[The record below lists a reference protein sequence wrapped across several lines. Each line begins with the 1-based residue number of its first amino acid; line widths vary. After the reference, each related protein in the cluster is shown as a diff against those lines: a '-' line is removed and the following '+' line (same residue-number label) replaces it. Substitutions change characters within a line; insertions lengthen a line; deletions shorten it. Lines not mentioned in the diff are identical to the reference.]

1 MAGLLTA
8 LAVFLAFHALPAIR
22 PLRAALVANLG
33 QRVYIVLFS
42 AVSTGLLVWLIAA
55 YLDAPYVELWPYDP
69 AMRWLALAVMPLSCW
84 LIATGLTSKNP
95 FSLGAGF
102 TGFDAAHP
110 GIVRLTRHPA
120 VWGLAIWSAA
130 HIPVNGDAASV
141 LMFGLLTA
149 LCLAGVKT
157 LDARRRRALGAED
170 WEALLRQARDRPA
183 SAALLETGLARL
195 LLAAAVYAGLLAA
208 HEPVIGVSPLPV
220 P

>member
-22 PLRAALVANLG
+22 PLRAGLVAALG

-55 YLDAPYVELWPYDP
+55 YLQAPYVELWPYQP
-69 AMRWLALAVMPLSCW
+69 TLRWLALAVMPLSCW
-84 LIATGLTSKNP
+84 LIAAGLTSKNP
-95 FSLGAGF
+95 FSLGAGSA
-102 TGFDAAHP
+102 GFDTARP

-120 VWGLAIWSAA
+120 VWGLALWSAV
-130 HIPVNGDAASV
+130 HIPINGDAASV
-141 LMFGLLTA
+141 LMFGLLTV

-157 LDARRRRALGAED
+157 LDARRRRAMGDARWLE
-170 WEALLRQARDRPA
+170 LLHRVRARPA
-183 SAALLETGLARL
+183 AAALLETGMARV

>member
-1 MAGLLTA
+1 MAWLLTA

-22 PLRAALVANLG
+22 PLRTILVTALG
-33 QRVYIVLFS
+33 QRIYLGLFS

-69 AMRWLALAVMPLSCW
+69 ALRWLALAVMPVSCW
-84 LIATGLTSKNP
+84 LIAAGLTSKNP
-95 FSLGAGF
+95 FSLGAGSA
-102 TGFDAAHP
+102 GFDTERP

-120 VWGLAIWSAA
+120 IWGLALWSAV

-141 LMFGLLTA
+141 LMFGLLTL

-157 LDARRRRALGAED
+157 LDARRRRSLGDENWRD
-170 WEALLRQARDRPA
+170 LLHRVRSRPA
-183 SAALLETGLARL
+183 SAAVLETGLARL
-195 LLAAAVYAGLLAA
+195 LLAAAVYAGLLTA